1 MEIDP
6 KDEAIL
12 KLLTR
17 LKDVNGGYPPEML
30 EARRQSYLKNIAG
43 IGPGVGIGAG
53 LKRTG
58 KNGNGAGFT
67 PTARTLLEVV
77 LVVAIVVEAS
87 TLAYIYRD
95 KLADFFQTLSTGP
108 KVQDITSPPVI
119 TSPLPE
125 LEILEIPLSEV
136 ATGTATE
143 LPASTPTPALT
154 EDLNINPGGDNPT
167 STTPNP
173 NGNNGN
179 HYGQT
184 PKPERTKDNNS
195 DKSPNDNPGN
205 GNNDKP
211 PRPDKDKNK

>member
-1 MEIDP
+1 MEFDP

-12 KLLTR
+12 KLLTK
-17 LKDVNGGYPPEML
+17 LKDVNAGYPPEML

-43 IGPGVGIGAG
+43 TGLGVGIGTG
-53 LKRTG
+53 LKRTV
-58 KNGNGAGFT
+58 KNGNGTGFP
-67 PTARTLLEVV
+67 PTAGTLLEVL
-77 LVVAIVVEAS
+77 LVAAIVVEAS

-95 KLADFFQTLSTGP
+95 KLADFFRTLSTGP

-125 LEILEIPLSEV
+125 IEISETSISEV
-136 ATGTATE
+136 PTGTATE

-154 EDLNINPGGDNPT
+154 QDLNINPTGDNPT
-167 STTPNP
+167 STTPDP

-195 DKSPNDNPGN
+195 DKPPNDNSGN

-211 PRPDKDKNK
+211 PKPDKDKNR